1 MSLLVYITIVIES
14 VSESLRSNECQQQRT
29 KITKNTRKGQTFHQS
44 FPFIF
49 FAPRSFTQV
58 ISKPLLYVC
67 LVEATLFL
75 SLQLS
80 VIFPSL
86 LGGHRKQ
93 LQGVYGLYR
102 STKGRLQDARVLFDW
117 MSWIK
122 TKMITTTIEK
132 KGYALTCRWELEIK
146 TRKLPKA
153 RENAGYQ
160 VVIGF

>member
-1 MSLLVYITIVIES
+1 MDFVCFYMQTSSDNNVSECHCWVYITIVIES
-14 VSESLRSNECQQQRT
+14 VSESLRSNECQRQRT
-29 KITKNTRKGQTFHQS
+29 KITTSTRKGQTFHQP

-102 STKGRLQDARVLFDW
+102 STKGRLQDARVLFD
-117 MSWIK
+117 
-122 TKMITTTIEK
+122 
-132 KGYALTCRWELEIK
+132 
-146 TRKLPKA
+146 
-153 RENAGYQ
+153 
-160 VVIGF
+160 

>member
-14 VSESLRSNECQQQRT
+14 VSESLRSNECQRQRT
-29 KITKNTRKGQTFHQS
+29 KITTSTRKGQTFHQP

-102 STKGRLQDARVLFDW
+102 STKGRLQDAGVLFDW
-117 MSWIK
+117 MSWTK
-122 TKMITTTIEK
+122 TKMITTAIEK
-132 KGYALTCRWELEIK
+132 KGICPNLPMR
-146 TRKLPKA
+146 TRNK
-153 RENAGYQ
+153 NSQ
-160 VVIGF
+160 TS

>member
-14 VSESLRSNECQQQRT
+14 VSESLRSNECQ
-29 KITKNTRKGQTFHQS
+29 RKGQTFHQP

-102 STKGRLQDARVLFDW
+102 STKGRLQDAGVLFD
-117 MSWIK
+117 
-122 TKMITTTIEK
+122 
-132 KGYALTCRWELEIK
+132 
-146 TRKLPKA
+146 
-153 RENAGYQ
+153 
-160 VVIGF
+160 

>member
-14 VSESLRSNECQQQRT
+14 VSESLRSNECQRQRA
-29 KITKNTRKGQTFHQS
+29 KITTNTRKGQTFHQS

-80 VIFPSL
+80 VIFPL
-86 LGGHRKQ
+86 CQVAIVNNCKACMDFTDQ
-93 LQGVYGLYR
+93 LKVG
-102 STKGRLQDARVLFDW
+102 F
-117 MSWIK
+117 
-122 TKMITTTIEK
+122 KMLERFSIECHEPK
-132 KGYALTCRWELEIK
+132 LKWSQRPLRRKGYALTCRWELEIK
-146 TRKLPKA
+146 TSKLPKA